1 MQTKFEKLNLI
12 AEVEKN
18 MKYIDSLDNELGIK
32 KQASDKSN
40 LDLVKETLEAAYAL
54 KKLNKIDVYKTYYIE
69 ETVYFCNCDILLLL
83 GYKRQY
89 RLR

>member
-54 KKLNKIDVYKTYYIE
+54 KKLNKIAESQELALVAVSIADEANVE
-69 ETVYFCNCDILLLL
+69 CADLFA
-83 GYKRQY
+83 QY
-89 RLR
+89 GVKK